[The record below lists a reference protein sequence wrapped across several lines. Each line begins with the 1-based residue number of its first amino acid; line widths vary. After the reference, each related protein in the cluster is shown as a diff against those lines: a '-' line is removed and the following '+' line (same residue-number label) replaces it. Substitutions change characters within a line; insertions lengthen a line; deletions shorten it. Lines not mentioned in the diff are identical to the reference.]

1 MLSYLDFLR
10 NKEVMIG
17 LQKIVETN
25 SQFLNDLG
33 NIKGRERPLFF
44 KEVFNIE
51 PQNTFKYNRIAK
63 INTREETEE
72 EYNIILEIR
81 QWIDSTYHIP
91 FSQSAYQAIFWKL
104 TIPTL
109 FDRKYNVTIY
119 PQGDKYTIL
128 TFGTKNIIED
138 LLDKQKKEKDF
149 SISSYLDEQKRNRKI
164 TKGRITKQL
173 IDDLHSGDLVFFI
186 SQNYVYLPC
195 TSRDLF
201 INTRAT
207 IYTTCFD

>member
-1 MLSYLDFLR
+1 
-10 NKEVMIG
+10 MIG

-44 KEVFNIE
+44 KEIFSIE
-51 PQNTFKYNRIAK
+51 PQNTFKYNRISK
-63 INTREETEE
+63 INPREESEE
-72 EYNIILEIR
+72 EYTIINEIR
-81 QWIDSTYHIP
+81 QWIDKTYHIP

-138 LLDKQKKEKDF
+138 LLDKQKKEKDCRPGRKQQRN
-149 SISSYLDEQKRNRKI
+149 DPVKPEQPYRIIQEIRFTETANDGYQILINRSLLGEMV
-164 TKGRITKQL
+164 GRRPR
-173 IDDLHSGDLVFFI
+173 V
-186 SQNYVYLPC
+186 
-195 TSRDLF
+195 
-201 INTRAT
+201 
-207 IYTTCFD
+207 